1 MPDDEIV
8 VYKRGEVTRRV
19 EKKLDLAPL
28 QIVIL
33 DDLSVTLKRLNQHLA
48 KQEFLGEVDPRELSV
63 TDQVQVISL
72 IHHWPFVPWIAA
84 YFFNDGPHEAYIAI
98 NAALDW
104 TKLNKSEDARFN
116 FAGSEQRIYIIYYKC
131 DAGET
136 ASVRVVG
143 KY

>member
-1 MPDDEIV
+1 MAEEIV
-8 VYKRGEVTRRV
+8 VYKRGKVSRV
-19 EKKLDLAPL
+19 EKKLDPTLL

-33 DDLSVTLKRLNQHLA
+33 DDLSVTLNKLNQHLA

-72 IHHWPFVPWIAA
+72 IHHWPFVPWISA
-84 YFFNDGPHEAYIAI
+84 YFFNDGPDEAYIAI

-104 TKLNKSEDARFN
+104 TKLNKAEDALFN

-131 DAGET
+131 DAGKT
-136 ASVRVVG
+136 ASVRMVG